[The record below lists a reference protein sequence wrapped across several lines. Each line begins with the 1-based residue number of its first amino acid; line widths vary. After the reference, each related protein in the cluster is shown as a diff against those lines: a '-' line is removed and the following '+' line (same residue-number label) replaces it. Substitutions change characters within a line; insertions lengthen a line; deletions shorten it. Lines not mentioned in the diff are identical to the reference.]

1 MKQLFLLFLLCLNSL
16 LLMAQNKKAPYKKH
30 LILSGSMGVNAASK
44 NITNGTGTD
53 VFIPY
58 QRANVALQA
67 FRIEYFLK
75 RFGVYGQ
82 VRLYNM
88 AQPSATERQGLVDF
102 FIGDLY
108 QQYYVQ
114 NEPGIESKI
123 LNFNK
128 IATKGT
134 IGLLYR
140 WENHRFHVS
149 GGLGLSLFGV
159 AVFEDSFQLK
169 EKDANAYF
177 EVKYVKQSK
186 AGDTFGIPSVDLAV
200 AYKPVHWFWF
210 KADMA
215 WSLDRYHF
223 SIDRTITNI
232 NTNTATSSSSIY
244 KGNLSNFYLG
254 LGFAL
259 AF

>member
-1 MKQLFLLFLLCLNSL
+1 MKQQFLFFLLCLNSL
-16 LLMAQNKKAPYKKH
+16 FLMAQNKKAPYKKH

-44 NITNGTGTD
+44 NINNGSGTD

-58 QRANVALQA
+58 QRTNVALQPLRA
-67 FRIEYFLK
+67 EYFLK
-75 RFGVYGQ
+75 HFGIYAQIRV
-82 VRLYNM
+82 YNM
-88 AQPSATERQGLVDF
+88 AQQSAAERQRLIDF
-102 FIGDLY
+102 FRNDLGR
-108 QQYYVQ
+108 QYYLQ
-114 NEPGIESKI
+114 DEPGIETSI

-128 IATKGT
+128 VATKGS

-140 WENHRFHVS
+140 WESRRFYVS
-149 GGLGLSLFGV
+149 AGLGLSLYGV

-169 EKDANAYF
+169 ERDANAYF
-177 EVKYVKQSK
+177 EVKYAKRTK
-186 AGDTFGIPSVDLAV
+186 TGDTFGIPSVDLAV

-210 KADMA
+210 KADMG
-215 WSLDRYHF
+215 WSTDHYHF
-223 SIDRTITNI
+223 SIDRTISNI

-244 KGNLSNFYLG
+244 KGNLSNFYAG